1 MEEKTKK
8 LEQKFQKE
16 KKELKSCFVAERKE
30 EYRMVEAA
38 NV

>member
-16 KKELKSCFVAERKE
+16 KKELKFCFVAERKE
-30 EYRMVEAA
+30 EYRMVGAA